1 MGAFGMQVPEEFSGI
16 GLNNSA
22 YARMVEIV
30 GKHDLGVGIYLGAHQ
45 SIGFKGILLDGNDA
59 QKEKYLPR
67 LATGEWLAAF
77 ALTEPGSGSDAASIK
92 TRATLSEDGSH
103 YVLNGSKIWI
113 SNGGMCQLYTVF
125 AQTEVTDPVTGAKKD
140 KITAFIVERDFGGI
154 TSGPPEK
161 KLGIKCSNTA
171 EVSFDGTKVPVENVL
186 GEVGGG
192 FKVAMSIL
200 NSGRFGMG
208 AALSGTMK
216 FLVAGAAEHATQ
228 RVQFGRTLKEFE
240 AVKGKVADM
249 ALRLYATEAM
259 AYLVAGQMDLDSQ
272 DYLLEAA
279 VGKIFA
285 SENAWH
291 VADETIQL
299 LGGLGYMEE
308 YPYARILRD
317 LRIFRIFEGSNDILR
332 LFIALTGLQSL
343 GAELK
348 PLQAAMKNP
357 LGNLGTL
364 LPAVVEMGKARAGMP
379 SKPELAWAAPAL
391 RPGAQAVEGATAAFG
406 AACKELLMK
415 HGKGIIEQQLH
426 LSRVA
431 DCIID
436 LSTATAA
443 LSRATKAVNEG
454 SATAEHEVALA
465 NAWAAQAT
473 RRVHEN
479 VGAFSGARAVE
490 DKAVHAIAEAVFA
503 AGGPATTHP
512 LGI

>member
-1 MGAFGMQVPEEFSGI
+1 MLARHAVALTAATARRGCAAHLAAWTPGCHVSTSAASFAGGAASSDLSKEELAAKYPSLARGLFAGRIESGGVHPFPEVLTAEQTETLGMLVDPVEKFMSTDNDAAQNDRDAAVPAEITEGLKSMGAFGMQVPEEFSGI

-192 FKVAMSIL
+192 FK
-200 NSGRFGMG
+200 
-208 AALSGTMK
+208 
-216 FLVAGAAEHATQ
+216 
-228 RVQFGRTLKEFE
+228 
-240 AVKGKVADM
+240 
-249 ALRLYATEAM
+249 
-259 AYLVAGQMDLDSQ
+259 
-272 DYLLEAA
+272 
-279 VGKIFA
+279 
-285 SENAWH
+285 
-291 VADETIQL
+291 
-299 LGGLGYMEE
+299 
-308 YPYARILRD
+308 
-317 LRIFRIFEGSNDILR
+317 
-332 LFIALTGLQSL
+332 
-343 GAELK
+343 
-348 PLQAAMKNP
+348 
-357 LGNLGTL
+357 
-364 LPAVVEMGKARAGMP
+364 
-379 SKPELAWAAPAL
+379 
-391 RPGAQAVEGATAAFG
+391 
-406 AACKELLMK
+406 
-415 HGKGIIEQQLH
+415 
-426 LSRVA
+426 
-431 DCIID
+431 
-436 LSTATAA
+436 
-443 LSRATKAVNEG
+443 
-454 SATAEHEVALA
+454 
-465 NAWAAQAT
+465 
-473 RRVHEN
+473 
-479 VGAFSGARAVE
+479 
-490 DKAVHAIAEAVFA
+490 
-503 AGGPATTHP
+503 
-512 LGI
+512 